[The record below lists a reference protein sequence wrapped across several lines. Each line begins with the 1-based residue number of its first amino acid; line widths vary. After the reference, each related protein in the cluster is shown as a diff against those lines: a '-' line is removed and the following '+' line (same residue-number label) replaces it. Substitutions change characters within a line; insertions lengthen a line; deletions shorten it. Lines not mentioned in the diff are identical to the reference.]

1 VIRGGA
7 SVRGAKVLVV
17 MARAGGLAGP
27 GLERVRRLKVAG
39 RGVIERKEDGL
50 VAGINNANDAN
61 HHRHYR
67 KSI

>member
-1 VIRGGA
+1 
-7 SVRGAKVLVV
+7 